1 MLTLPLLLMTFS
13 NYIMSGCP
21 AYCRVAQRA
30 GILDINQASTCYCQY
45 LENNP
50 DKGEG
55 DEMHLREADDEVPVQ
70 SCLRH
75 QYGQI
80 NL

>member
-1 MLTLPLLLMTFS
+1 MRDLHLEIPTSIFVTGLITCLLSALGLFSPSTTLVL
-13 NYIMSGCP
+13 Y
-21 AYCRVAQRA
+21 
-30 GILDINQASTCYCQY
+30 
-45 LENNP
+45 
-50 DKGEG
+50 
-55 DEMHLREADDEVPVQ
+55 EVPVQ